1 MPTTAT
7 IRTFWDDQLAHLPT
21 PTVSATPV
29 HGLTDTVSIDD
40 VTFTGAHGDPIRGW
54 FTHPTNSP
62 TRGVVVEYLGYG
74 RGRGKPFERL
84 WWAAAGFAH
93 LLMDTRGQGSQYG
106 TGGDTPDPHGSS
118 PHVPGFLTQGADA
131 PKNLYYVRLIL
142 DAVAAVSAAEKL
154 SGHNRHHVFLSG
166 NSQGAG
172 IALAV
177 SGLLPG
183 LGGVMANVPLLCD
196 IEQSVESA
204 SDGPYLEAR
213 TYAATHRERVNAL
226 FDTLAHIDVV
236 NLVPRSTTPALVS
249 YGLADTLC
257 PVAGVRAMVDAYGS
271 DTGHDVPVEVVEYR
285 FNGHDGGD
293 ATQLEKQLRWLRERT
308 RA

>member
-142 DAVAAVSAAEKL
+142 DAVAAVSAAE
-154 SGHNRHHVFLSG
+154 
-166 NSQGAG
+166 NSPDTTVTTCFCLGTPKE
-172 IALAV
+172 
-177 SGLLPG
+177 PG
-183 LGGVMANVPLLCD
+183 SHWRC
-196 IEQSVESA
+196 
-204 SDGPYLEAR
+204 
-213 TYAATHRERVNAL
+213 
-226 FDTLAHIDVV
+226 
-236 NLVPRSTTPALVS
+236 LVS
-249 YGLADTLC
+249 CPDSVASWPTSRCYATLNNQLNPQATAPTSKPAPTPPPTASAWMRCLTLSHILMWSTSCPGRPHQRLC
-257 PVAGVRAMVDAYGS
+257 PTGWRTRYARLLECAPWSMRMVLTRGMTS
-271 DTGHDVPVEVVEYR
+271 P
-285 FNGHDGGD
+285 
-293 ATQLEKQLRWLRERT
+293 LRWWSTGLT
-308 RA
+308 VMTVGTPPS

>member
-131 PKNLYYVRLIL
+131 PKTCTTC
-142 DAVAAVSAAEKL
+142 ASSSTQSPPSAQPK
-154 SGHNRHHVFLSG
+154 
-166 NSQGAG
+166 NSPDTT
-172 IALAV
+172 V
-177 SGLLPG
+177 TTCFVWELPRSRDRI
-183 LGGVMANVPLLCD
+183 GGVWSP
-196 IEQSVESA
+196 
-204 SDGPYLEAR
+204 AR
-213 TYAATHRERVNAL
+213 TRWRHGQRPAAMRH
-226 FDTLAHIDVV
+226 
-236 NLVPRSTTPALVS
+236 
-249 YGLADTLC
+249 
-257 PVAGVRAMVDAYGS
+257 
-271 DTGHDVPVEVVEYR
+271 
-285 FNGHDGGD
+285 
-293 ATQLEKQLRWLRERT
+293 
-308 RA
+308 